1 MGSMVSSLLGGV
13 LGTVASTISFLYTV
27 TAALGQTLTNGSSLL
42 GTLTAVTLPLFL
54 TNNPL
59 PNGYPWGTKTAS
71 NTNYYTSSPSTGIV
85 RSYDFTISRST
96 IAPDG
101 YQRPVLLVNGA
112 FPGPTIEA
120 NWGDTIQV
128 TLHNNITG
136 PEEGTALHWHGF
148 LQTATPWDDG
158 VPGVDQCPV
167 APGKSYTYS
176 FKAELYGTS
185 WYHSHYSSQ
194 YSGGALGPIVVYGPT
209 NQAYDIDLG
218 PVMLS
223 DWYHTDYLTLVEKTL
238 TAGAAPVVSDN
249 NLINGKMN
257 FNCSTVAAGDTTKCT
272 NNAGISKF
280 KLTYGKTHRLR
291 LINSGSEA
299 VQRFSLDGHT
309 LTVIANDYVEVKPYT
324 TKVVTLGVG
333 QRTDVLVT
341 ANVGTATSSYWMRSN
356 ITSCSNTN
364 QPYAVAAVYY
374 SSADTTATPTSQAW
388 NVPDPGTC
396 ANDDLSLTVP
406 YYSITPPTPSYTHTY
421 NVTLFT
427 NGSGVTLWDFDGQS
441 ARVDYN
447 DPALLAVNQGVTT
460 FDPEANIRNLYT
472 NSSVRMI
479 VNNTTPAAHPI
490 HLHGFNMYVLAS
502 GTGSWDGK
510 ITNPTNP
517 QRRDVQQ
524 VQAQGYIVVQ
534 FDPNHPGVWPFHCHI
549 AWHAS
554 AGFFMQFIVE
564 PDAVKKLSIPSKVNQ
579 TCVDWDAYTNND
591 VVDQIDSGV

>member
-1 MGSMVSSLLGGV
+1 MSLFGGLLSGIFGV
-13 LGTVASTISFLYTV
+13 LTNALSWLFGI
-27 TAALGQTLTNGSSLL
+27 TAALAQTATNGTSLL
-42 GTLTAVTLPLFL
+42 GTLSAALLPLFL

-59 PNGYPWGTKTAS
+59 PNGYPWGTKTCT
-71 NTNYYTSSPSTGIV
+71 NTNPYNSSPNTGII
-85 RSYDFTISRST
+85 RSYDFTITRGV

-101 YQRPVLLVNGA
+101 YQRDVMLVNGA

-136 PEEGTALHWHGF
+136 PEEGTSLHWHGF
-148 LQTATPWDDG
+148 LQTGTPWEDG
-158 VPGVDQCPV
+158 VPGVMQCPV

-209 NQAYDIDLG
+209 NAAYDIDLG
-218 PVMLS
+218 PVMLT
-223 DWYHTDYLTLVEKTL
+223 DWYHKDYNTLVEQTL
-238 TAGAAPVVSDN
+238 TAGAAPVRSDN

-257 FNCSTVAAGDTTKCT
+257 FNCSSVAAGDTTKCT
-272 NNAGISKF
+272 NNAGVSKF
-280 KLTYGKTHRLR
+280 KLTYGKTHRMR
-291 LINSGSEA
+291 LVNAGSEA

-309 LTVIANDYVEVKPYT
+309 LTVIANDYVPVQPYQ

-333 QRTDVLVT
+333 QRADVLVT
-341 ANVGTATSSYWMRSN
+341 ANVGTASSSYWMRSN
-356 ITSCSNTN
+356 ITSCSNAD

-374 SSADTTATPTSQAW
+374 SSADTSKAPASTAW

-396 ANDDLSLTVP
+396 ANDALSTTVP
-406 YYSITPPTPSYTHTY
+406 MYTITPPTPSYTHTY
-421 NVTLFT
+421 NITLFT
-427 NGSGVTLWDFDGQS
+427 NGSGVTLWDLDDGS

-447 DPALLAVNQGVTT
+447 APTLLSAQQGVTT
-460 FDPEANIRNLYT
+460 FDAEANLRTLYT

-479 VNNTTPAAHPI
+479 VENNTPAAHPM
-490 HLHGFNMYVLAS
+490 HLHGFNMYVLAE
-502 GTGSWDGK
+502 GTGTWDGTT
-510 ITNPTNP
+510 IVNPTNP

-524 VQAQGYIVVQ
+524 VRGNGYIVLQ
-534 FDPNHPGVWPFHCHI
+534 FDSTNPGVWPFHCHI
-549 AWHAS
+549 SWHAS
-554 AGFFMQFIVE
+554 AGLFMQFLVE
-564 PDAVKKLSIPSKVNQ
+564 PEEVKKFSIPMKVAN
-579 TCVDWDAYTNND
+579 TCTDWQAYTNVD

>member
-1 MGSMVSSLLGGV
+1 MAVFGGI
-13 LGTVASTISFLYTV
+13 LSGIYNAIS
-27 TAALGQTLTNGSSLL
+27 AALSWLFGVTQALAQAKTNGTS
-42 GTLTAVTLPLFL
+42 
-54 TNNPL
+54 
-59 PNGYPWGTKTAS
+59 S
-71 NTNYYTSSPSTGIV
+71 NTSPYTQSPTTGII
-85 RSYDFTISRST
+85 RSYDFTISRGV

-101 YQRPVLLVNGA
+101 YQRDVMLVNGA

-148 LQTATPWDDG
+148 LQTGTPWEDG
-158 VPGVDQCPV
+158 VPGVTQCPV
-167 APGKSYTYS
+167 ASGKSYTYS

-194 YSGGALGPIVVYGPT
+194 YSGGALGPIVIYGPT
-209 NQAYDIDLG
+209 NKAYDIDVG

-223 DWYHTDYLTLVEKTL
+223 DWYHKDYNTLVEETL
-238 TAGAAPVVSDN
+238 SPGTAPVHSDN

-257 FNCSTVAAGDTTKCT
+257 FDCSTVTAGDKTPCT

-291 LINSGSEA
+291 LINSGSEG
-299 VQRFSLDGHT
+299 VQRFSIDGHT
-309 LTVIANDYVEVKPYT
+309 LTVIANDYVEVQPYT
-324 TKVVTLGVG
+324 TQVVTLGIG

-341 ANVGTATSSYWMRSN
+341 ANVGSPTSAFWMRSN
-356 ITSCSNTN
+356 ITSCSIAN

-374 SSADTTATPTSQAW
+374 SSADTNKAPTSTAW

-396 ANDDLSLTVP
+396 ANDDLSKTVP
-406 YYSITPPTPSYTHTY
+406 MYAMPAPTPSYTHTY
-421 NVTLFT
+421 NITLFQ
-427 NGSGVTLWDFDGQS
+427 NGSGVTLWDLDGES

-447 DPALLAVNQGVTT
+447 SPTLLSANTGNLV
-460 FDPEANIRNLYT
+460 FDAEANLRNLNT

-479 VNNTTPAAHPI
+479 VNNTSPAAHPM
-490 HLHGFNMYVLAS
+490 HLHGFNMYVLAE

-510 ITNPTNP
+510 IVNPKNP

-524 VQAQGYIVVQ
+524 VRANGYIVLQ
-534 FDPNHPGVWPFHCHI
+534 FDTVNPGVWPFHCHI
-549 AWHAS
+549 SWHAS
-554 AGFFMQFIVE
+554 AGLFMQFIVQ
-564 PDAVKKLSIPSKVNQ
+564 PAAVKAFQIPMKVAN
-579 TCVDWDAYTNND
+579 TCTDWAAYTSVD